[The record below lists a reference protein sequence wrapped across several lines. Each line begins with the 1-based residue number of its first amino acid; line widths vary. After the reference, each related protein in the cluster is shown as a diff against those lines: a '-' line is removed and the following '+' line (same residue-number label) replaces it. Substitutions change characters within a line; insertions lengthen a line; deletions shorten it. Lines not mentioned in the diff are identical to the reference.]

1 MTSADAGAEHTADRE
16 AKRREDDAKVAR
28 GEARGYRWEPFQPG
42 HFLALKHGARSDRL
56 IVPRAGE
63 IVEELAEHLPG
74 YLLEPSYAPAVMAY
88 ATTLARIERVAAYLE
103 AQEGGIPE
111 VAADGQVRS
120 ATNLLL
126 KLEARAESQRQRLGL
141 DPLSRAKLGRDVT
154 QAQVSITA
162 QLAAYRAAQQDG
174 GDGA

>member
-1 MTSADAGAEHTADRE
+1 VTRSERA
-16 AKRREDDAKVAR
+16 RRQEDDAKVAR
-28 GEARGYRWEPFQPG
+28 GEARGYRWEPFQKG
-42 HFLALKHGARSDRL
+42 HWVSLRHGARSERL
-56 IVPRAGE
+56 IVPRAEE
-63 IVEELAEHLPG
+63 IVEELAETLPG
-74 YLLEPSYAPAVMAY
+74 YLAEPSYAPALLAY

-141 DPLSRAKLGRDVT
+141 DPLSRARLGRDVVS
-154 QAQVSITA
+154 AQVGITDLWAAAEA
-162 QLAAYRAAQQDG
+162 QREQRAGEGRDG
-174 GDGA
+174 